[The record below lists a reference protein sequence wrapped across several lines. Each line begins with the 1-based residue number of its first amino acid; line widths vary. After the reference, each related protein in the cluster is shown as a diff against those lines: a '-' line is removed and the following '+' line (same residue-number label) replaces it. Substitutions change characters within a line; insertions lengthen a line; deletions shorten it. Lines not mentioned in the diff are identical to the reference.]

1 MLKARREGVVRRSK
15 GAEHTFS
22 RGVFPANAQR
32 AHSLPQKPLQTMPN
46 RVYILQRLTYFVF
59 PGTAQSSSGFCS
71 KYTMYCP
78 YCKGLCLGSD
88 SSEHNITPSAC
99 QLQNL
104 GPTLLIPFPAL
115 FLVAAKGRC
124 FQIPP
129 LQNKAKEF
137 LVLHGTHCTSQ
148 LASFINGTKTSQ
160 TSMATSHQQA

>member
-46 RVYILQRLTYFVF
+46 RAYILQRLTYFVF